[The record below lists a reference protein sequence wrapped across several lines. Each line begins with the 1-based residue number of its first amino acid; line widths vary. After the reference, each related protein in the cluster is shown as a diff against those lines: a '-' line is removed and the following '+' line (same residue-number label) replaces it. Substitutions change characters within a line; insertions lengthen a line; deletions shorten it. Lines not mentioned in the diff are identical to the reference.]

1 MSDRQM
7 RIISDLALAD
17 RKQLPDALRV
27 LLNDFP
33 RDAWAGHPNY
43 SELIT
48 FWLDRH
54 LMFRRLIERLSL
66 DATSALDHAIGAED
80 YRRRLANAGGML
92 LRELHSHHQ
101 IEDRHY
107 FPVMAALDQRVQA
120 GFELLD
126 KDHHDIDGLL
136 GGFAD
141 SANAVLSANPNDK
154 NLFQDAVAEFRRQ
167 LLAFDP
173 ILIRHL
179 VDEEELVVPLLLK
192 YAPEQFR

>member
-1 MSDRQM
+1 MQ
-7 RIISDLALAD
+7 ITSDLALAD

-27 LLNDFP
+27 LLKDFP

-43 SELIT
+43 SELIA

-54 LMFRRLIERLSL
+54 LMFRRLMERLSL
-66 DATSALDHAIGAED
+66 DAMSALDHAIEADD
-80 YRRRLANAGGML
+80 YRRSLAHAGGML
-92 LRELHSHHQ
+92 LRELHGHHQ

-107 FPVMAALDQRVQA
+107 FPVMMALDQRVQA

-141 SANAVLSANPNDK
+141 SANVVLSVPSSDK
-154 NLFQDAVAEFRRQ
+154 NAFRDAVAGFRHQ

-173 ILIRHL
+173 LLLRHL